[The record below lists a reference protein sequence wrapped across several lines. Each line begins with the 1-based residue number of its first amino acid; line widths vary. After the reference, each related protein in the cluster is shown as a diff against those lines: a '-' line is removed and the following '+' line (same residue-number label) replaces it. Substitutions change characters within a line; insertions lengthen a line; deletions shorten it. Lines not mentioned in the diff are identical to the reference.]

1 MRQWT
6 SLDFSEL
13 TRKTKP
19 KKSGTTGQDE
29 KTGKGTKGRRI
40 KPEKSLTSG
49 RPEKAGRDS
58 HGRISVRHKGGGHK
72 RRYRDI
78 DFKRDKKDIPGI
90 VASIEYD
97 PNRSANI
104 ALIKYKDGEKRYIIA
119 PKSLA
124 VGATVV
130 SGPNAPIE
138 TGNALPLENI
148 PLGFTVYNIEL
159 TLGKGGQMVRS
170 AGTGA
175 LIAAK
180 EGDYVTLKLP
190 SGETRMVFKKCYA
203 TIGTVGNE
211 DHMNTTLGK
220 AGRKRWLGVRPTVRG
235 MAMNPVDHPHG
246 GGEGRS
252 KGIHPVTPWGQ
263 PTKGFKTRKK
273 HKPSSRFIV
282 SRGKKK

>member
-6 SLDFSEL
+6 SLDFSDL
-13 TRKTKP
+13 TP
-19 KKSGTTGQDE
+19 
-29 KTGKGTKGRRI
+29 GK
-40 KPEKSLTSG
+40 KPEKSLTTG
-49 RPEKAGRDS
+49 KPANAGRDS
-58 HGRISVRHKGGGHK
+58 NGRISVRHQGGGHK
-72 RRYRDI
+72 RRYRVI
-78 DFKRDKKDIPGI
+78 DFKRDKIGVPGK

-104 ALIKYKDGEKRYIIA
+104 ALIFYKDGEKRYIIA
-119 PKSLA
+119 PKGLV
-124 VGATVV
+124 VGNTIV

-148 PLGFTVYNIEL
+148 PLGFTICNIEL
-159 TLGKGGQMVRS
+159 TLGKGAQMARS
-170 AGTGA
+170 AGAAA
-175 LIAAK
+175 LIVAK
-180 EGDYVTLKLP
+180 EGDYVTVKLP
-190 SGETRMVFKKCYA
+190 SGEVRMVFKKCYA
-203 TIGTVGNE
+203 TIGAIGNE
-211 DHMNTTLGK
+211 DHMNTSLGK

-263 PTKGFKTRKK
+263 PTKGYKTRKK

-282 SRGKKK
+282 SRGKNK

>member
-1 MRQWT
+1 MGVKTYKPVTPGMRTWT
-6 SLDFSEL
+6 SLDYSDL
-13 TRKTKP
+13 
-19 KKSGTTGQDE
+19 
-29 KTGKGTKGRRI
+29 TKGAQ
-40 KPEKSLTSG
+40 PERTLTKGKKKGS
-49 RPEKAGRDS
+49 GRDS
-58 HGRISVRHKGGGHK
+58 FGRISVRHKGGGHK
-72 RRYRDI
+72 RRYREI

-104 ALIKYKDGEKRYIIA
+104 ALIHYKDGDKRYIIA
-119 PKSLA
+119 PKELKKGA
-124 VGATVV
+124 VILSGANV
-130 SGPNAPIE
+130 PIE
-138 TGNALPLENI
+138 VGNAIPLENI

-159 TLGKGGQMVRS
+159 NLGKGGQLVRS

-180 EGDYVTLKLP
+180 EGEYVTLRLP
-190 SGETRMVFKKCYA
+190 SGEMRMVLKKCYA

-211 DHMNTTLGK
+211 DHMNTILGK
-220 AGRKRWLGVRPTVRG
+220 AGRKRWKGIRPTVRG
-235 MAMNPVDHPHG
+235 MSMNPVDHPHG

-263 PTKGFKTRKK
+263 PTKGYKTRKK
-273 HKPSSRFIV
+273 NKPSSRFIV